1 MPNRL
6 ADEISPYLLQHKDNP
21 VDWYPWGEEALARA
35 KAEDKPMLVS
45 IGYSACHWCHV
56 MAHESFEDAATAEL
70 MNRHFV
76 NVKVDREERPD
87 IDSLYMTAVQAM
99 TGHGGW
105 PLNIWVTPEGLPF
118 FGGTYWP
125 PEDRMGMP
133 AFRRVLDAVADIWA
147 TRRDEI
153 VRQGGQIRDALSRSP
168 EAGRDGE
175 ELTTDVVVRAIAR
188 LASQFDPQN
197 GGFGGAPKFPQASVI
212 EFLLRAYHLEKDE
225 RALAM
230 AATTLERM
238 AEGGIN
244 DQIGG
249 GFHRYAV
256 DAIWLVPH
264 FEKMLYDNAQ
274 LARLYLD
281 AYRIM
286 GRDDF
291 RIAVER
297 TLEYVR
303 REMTSSDG
311 AFYAT
316 QDADSEG
323 EEGLFY
329 IWSPDEL
336 VEVLGEDDAR
346 LAARAFG
353 VEQGGNFEG
362 KSILT
367 QATSAEEIAAVDG
380 KSPGEIA
387 ERLES
392 IRDRLYQARAQRIW
406 PGRDDKII
414 TSWNAM
420 MLRTFAEASR
430 VLGRDEYRQ
439 TAEACA
445 RFLRDHVTVDGTLHH
460 TWGGGK
466 ARIRGFLED
475 YANLIDGLMALY
487 EATFDTAWL
496 EWAVELT
503 ERMLRD
509 FAHES
514 GIGFYDTSPQHERL
528 AVRPRELQD
537 GAVPSGSSVAADVLL
552 RMGHLTGN
560 HDWIGYATGTLQ
572 SMKRFME
579 DQPLGLGRYLT
590 ATTRLLGVVREVA
603 IVAPPRDPDA
613 EEFARVVYSRFE
625 PNALVGHVEPDDR
638 SAEGLMPW
646 LADRPMQGGQP
657 TAYLCEQFVCLPPVK
672 TADDLTMQLEM
683 GTGMAWQSF

>member
-1 MPNRL
+1 MTPSDEERPVPNRL
-6 ADEISPYLLQHKDNP
+6 ANEISPYLLQHKDNP

-35 KAEDKPMLVS
+35 RSEDKPLLVS

-56 MAHESFEDAATAEL
+56 MAHESFEDGATAGL
-70 MNRHFV
+70 MNQHFV

-99 TGHGGW
+99 TGNGGW
-105 PLNIWVTPEGLPF
+105 PLNVWVTPEGVPF

-133 AFRRVLDAVADIWA
+133 SFRRVLDAVADTWS
-147 TRRDEI
+147 TRREEI
-153 VRQGGQIRDALSRSP
+153 LRQGDQIREALSRGP
-168 EAGRDGE
+168 DAGAAGE
-175 ELTTDVVVRAIAR
+175 EITDDVVVRAIAR
-188 LASQFDPQN
+188 LAAQFDAQN
-197 GGFGGAPKFPQASVI
+197 GGFGGAPKFPQASVL
-212 EFLLRAYHLEKDE
+212 EFLLRAYHLEHDE
-225 RALAM
+225 RTLAM

-281 AYRIM
+281 AYRIT
-286 GRDDF
+286 GREHF
-291 RIAVER
+291 RATLER
-297 TLEYVR
+297 TLSYVQQ
-303 REMTSSDG
+303 EMTSPEG
-311 AFYAT
+311 AYYAT

-323 EEGLFY
+323 EEGRFY
-329 IWSPDEL
+329 VWTPEEL
-336 VEVLGEDDAR
+336 VSALGDEDAA

-353 VEQGGNFEG
+353 VAPGGNFEG

-367 QATSAEEIAAVDG
+367 QAATAEEIAAEDG
-380 KSPGEIA
+380 SGPEDVADRIERIR
-387 ERLES
+387 ERLYE
-392 IRDRLYQARAQRIW
+392 ARAKRVW
-406 PGRDDKII
+406 PGRDEKII

-439 TAEACA
+439 AAEKCA
-445 RFLRDHVTVDGTLHH
+445 RFLREQVTVNGALHH

-466 ARIRGFLED
+466 ARILGFLED
-475 YANLIDGLMALY
+475 YANLIDALVPLY
-487 EATFDTAWL
+487 EATFDTSWL
-496 EWAVELT
+496 EWAIELT
-503 ERMLRD
+503 GRMLTD

-514 GIGFYDTSPQHERL
+514 GAGFYDTSPQHEQL

-537 GAVPSGSSVAADVLL
+537 GAVPCGTSVAADVLL

-560 HDWIGYATGTLQ
+560 HDWISYGTASLQ
-572 SMKRFME
+572 GMKQLME
-579 DQPLGLGRYLT
+579 DQPLGFGRYLSA
-590 ATTRLLGVVREVA
+590 ATRMLGVVREVA
-603 IVAPPRDPDA
+603 IVAPPDDP
-613 EEFARVVYSRFE
+613 RVKELTAAVYARFE
-625 PNALVGHVEPDDR
+625 PNAMIGLVIPDDG
-638 SAEGLMPW
+638 SVEKLMPGW
-646 LADRPMQGGQP
+646 RTARCKAASRPP
-657 TAYLCEQFVCLPPVK
+657 ISASSSSACPRSKRRRT
-672 TADDLTMQLEM
+672 
-683 GTGMAWQSF
+683 